1 MRTSS
6 YALNVVRTELSV
18 GVRLL
23 GAFEVRVDGRTVAA
37 GEWRHRR
44 AAELVK
50 LLALAPQRR
59 LHREQAI
66 DALWPRM
73 PLAAAAPNLRKAAHF
88 ARSTLG
94 AADAVVLAGEHVAL
108 WPALDVE
115 VDAARFERA
124 GEAALRTG
132 DSDACAGAAA
142 LYSGELLPDD
152 PYAEWAGERRERLRA
167 LYLGLLA
174 RAGLWED
181 VAAAEPADEP
191 AARALMRL
199 AAVGGNRA
207 AALDRYHRLRAALA
221 QLELQ
226 PSPETNDLYRQIA
239 GAPLRASPVRYV
251 QRDGVSVAYQV
262 VEGGPADLLLIP
274 GWVSHLALDWEEPH
288 WVRWCERMTSF
299 ARLVRFDKRGTGLS
313 DRPSGV
319 QPVEERMED
328 ALAVLTAAGVERAH
342 VLGWSEGGPLG
353 LLLAAAHP
361 DRVSSL
367 VLYGTQACC
376 HQTADYPWGDTPEE
390 VASAPGEIERE
401 WGSLA
406 FASVFAPSG
415 DDGFAE
421 RRAAYMRAGASPSA
435 AAELNRINT
444 AIDVRHVL
452 PKIRVPTLVLA
463 RHGDRIAPAAAAAH
477 MAKRIAGARFVEFTG
492 DDHTMWLGD
501 VGALCSE
508 IERFVL
514 SAKGQPAALPD
525 RPPTASTRPPIRGTP
540 LGTP

>member
-6 YALNVVRTELSV
+6 YPSDVVRTELSV

-50 LLALAPQRR
+50 LLALAPGRR
-59 LHREQAI
+59 IHREQAI

-73 PLAAAAPNLRKAAHF
+73 SLVVAAPNLRKAAHF

-94 AADAVVLAGEHVAL
+94 AADAVVLAGDHVAL
-108 WPALDVE
+108 WPDADVE
-115 VDAARFERA
+115 VDAACFERV
-124 GEAALRTG
+124 GDAALRAG
-132 DSDACAGAAA
+132 DPDACAASAA

-152 PYAEWAGERRERLRA
+152 RYADWAEEPRERLRA
-167 LYLGLLA
+167 LHLGLLA
-174 RAGLWED
+174 RAGLWD
-181 VAAAEPADEP
+181 GVATAEPADEP

-199 AAVGGNRA
+199 AVVGGNRA
-207 AALDRYHRLRAALA
+207 AALARYPRLRAALT
-221 QLELQ
+221 QLELE
-226 PSPETNDLYRQIA
+226 PSPETDDLYREIA
-239 GAPLRASPVRYV
+239 RAPLRASPIRYV
-251 QRDGVSVAYQV
+251 RSSGVSIAYQV

-274 GWVSHLALDWEEPH
+274 GWVSHLALDWEEPY

-319 QPVEERMED
+319 QPVEQRMED
-328 ALAVLTAAGVERAH
+328 ALAVLDAAEVERAH

-353 LLLAAAHP
+353 LLLAARYP
-361 DRVSSL
+361 DRVTSL

-376 HQTADYPWGDTPEE
+376 HQTADYPWGDTAEE
-390 VASAPGEIERE
+390 VESAPGEIERE
-401 WGSLA
+401 WGGLA
-406 FASVFAPSG
+406 FASLFAPSG
-415 DDGFAE
+415 DDDFVE
-421 RRAAYMRAGASPSA
+421 RRAAYQRAGASPSA

-452 PKIRVPTLVLA
+452 PEIDVPTLVLA
-463 RHGDRIAPAAAAAH
+463 RRGDPIGPPAAAAY
-477 MAKRIAGARFVEFTG
+477 MAERIAGARFVELAG

-501 VGALCSE
+501 VEALCSE

-514 SAKGQPAALPD
+514 SAAGRH
-525 RPPTASTRPPIRGTP
+525 RPRREVTT
-540 LGTP
+540 